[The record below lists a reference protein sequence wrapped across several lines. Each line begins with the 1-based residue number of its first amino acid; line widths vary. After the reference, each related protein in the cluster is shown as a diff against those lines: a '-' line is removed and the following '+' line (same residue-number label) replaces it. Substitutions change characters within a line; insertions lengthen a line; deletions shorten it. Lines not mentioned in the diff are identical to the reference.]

1 VCKLPDPLSREGF
14 YCYSTL
20 VGKSDTFRN
29 KSNIFASAKTGKPP
43 STFRKA
49 KTAKSIYLLSA
60 HGSATNIFLDACY
73 CSSCPEKFPYRD
85 SQKYI
90 DIRHVNT
97 DILVLD
103 VCQVLRWKGETFAN
117 SLVYQILFES
127 NCKCVIASNLSKD
140 SGYPELAFTITL
152 LGTAPDPGTI
162 LPLLNTGQSYYFSNA
177 RSFYILGNPFV
188 KINVIASQKE
198 NRQIKVSLSPTG
210 NLDLALF
217 PNGRQGY
224 GRAKIRYSKERVYH
238 YPSGWLDFTVNKI
251 TNIKPFKYLYIWV
264 WHDDKQKE
272 ITVFYW
278 FVLIGKTKGRTSL
291 NLKLCHSPEPHFPL
305 IETIEFSNF
314 LKSIKCNIWLH
325 QNNRLKLLVNKY
337 EFFMSKLRLFKY
349 NHRFSIR
356 DQFIMS
362 KLIHQITGVKRE
374 TYETV
379 FYLFCNHLNQRR
391 PSVLFDEDAAF
402 PGSMKRSTFCCS
414 TCQRSL
420 ISKDFYYLDDPRIKF
435 CRMECPSCGI
445 AEEHIV
451 SSIVRNFPS
460 RPHWTKLLCAWL
472 RYAEE
477 YLS

>member
-362 KLIHQITGVKRE
+362 KLIHQTS
-374 TYETV
+374 Y
-379 FYLFCNHLNQRR
+379 
-391 PSVLFDEDAAF
+391 
-402 PGSMKRSTFCCS
+402 
-414 TCQRSL
+414 SL
-420 ISKDFYYLDDPRIKF
+420 GKD
-435 CRMECPSCGI
+435 
-445 AEEHIV
+445 
-451 SSIVRNFPS
+451 N
-460 RPHWTKLLCAWL
+460 
-472 RYAEE
+472 
-477 YLS
+477 